1 MVIIAGTGAQSA
13 RETKELGVQA
23 KESGAGWVLVLTLS
37 TWAQAMGP
45 ITILEY
51 HRDAC
56 PLPYM
61 IYNNP
66 TVTAGIDLDSDLISS
81 LATHPNIVGTKLSSF
96 DYQTSFATNGRK
108 SDVHLH
114 TLLSGGA
121 GTIPALVNIVPKVH
135 TKIYKIFLEYQKTK
149 DARLLGEAFAIQE
162 KLSIADWAMMK
173 IGALGG
179 VKAIVSQE
187 FGYGNGEVRVPLRE
201 VNLGVVVQSEQGAK
215 WWKAVEEVLKIE
227 KSL

>member
-13 RETKELGVQA
+13 RQTKELGVQA

-45 ITILEY
+45 VTILEY
-51 HRDAC
+51 HREVADAC

-66 TVTAGIDLDSDLISS
+66 TVTVGIDLDSNLISS
-81 LATHPNIVGTKLSSF
+81 LATHTKLSSF
-96 DYQTSFATNGRK
+96 DYQTSFATIGAK
-108 SDVHLH
+108 SDAHLR
-114 TLLSGGA
+114 TLLSSGT

-149 DARLLGEAFAIQE
+149 DVRLLEEAYSLQE

-173 IGALGG
+173 IGTLGG
-179 VKAIVSQE
+179 VKAIVAQE
-187 FGYGNGEVRVPLRE
+187 FGYGNGNGKVRLPLRE

>member
-23 KESGAGWVLVLTLS
+23 KESGAGWVLVLTPS

-96 DYQTSFATNGRK
+96 DYQTSFATIGGK
-108 SDVHLH
+108 SDAHLH
-114 TLLSGGA
+114 TLLSGDA
-121 GTIPALVNIVPKVH
+121 GTIAALVNIVPKVH
-135 TKIYKIFLEYQKTK
+135 TKIYKIFLEYQKTS
-149 DARLLGEAFAIQE
+149 EAFRRSCCPPREIIDRRLGNDE
-162 KLSIADWAMMK
+162 DWCCGWREGDSGTGVW
-173 IGALGG
+173 IREWGG
-179 VKAIVSQE
+179 KS
-187 FGYGNGEVRVPLRE
+187 
-201 VNLGVVVQSEQGAK
+201 
-215 WWKAVEEVLKIE
+215 AVERGESGCGCAERTRSKVVE
-227 KSL
+227 SCRRGFED

>member
-1 MVIIAGTGAQSA
+1 
-13 RETKELGVQA
+13 
-23 KESGAGWVLVLTLS
+23 
-37 TWAQAMGP
+37 
-45 ITILEY
+45 
-51 HRDAC
+51 
-56 PLPYM
+56 M

-96 DYQTSFATNGRK
+96 DYQTSFATIGGK
-108 SDVHLH
+108 SDAHLRP
-114 TLLSGGA
+114 LLSSGT
-121 GTIPALVNIVPKVH
+121 GTIPALSTPRYTRYSWNIRRP
-135 TKIYKIFLEYQKTK
+135 
-149 DARLLGEAFAIQE
+149 ARLLGEAVALQE

-173 IGALGG
+173 IGAVGG
-179 VKAIVSQE
+179 VKAIVAQE